1 MPDAPALV
9 LLATVAALL
18 GTLGGLGGSLFLV
31 PVLIVLGVEPAV
43 AAPLGAMG
51 VAAGSVAAAPT
62 QLGEGLVHHRLG
74 VSVEVVAT
82 VGAIGGALA
91 GDVVPS
97 SVIARALGAAALVAA
112 VLTARRTPVHNPPD
126 PLFAGEP
133 AGEWP
138 GTLSGAYRL
147 GDEVVPYQARR
158 VPTGLA
164 AMLVAGVLAGLGGVG
179 GGFIKVPAMREIMRV
194 PIKVAAATST
204 FTVGITAAVS
214 LLVFSR
220 QGRLDAAA
228 GVAVVVGAVAGGVL
242 GARVQRRLA
251 PGPTRKVLAGLLLVV
266 AVVLLVRG

>member
-1 MPDAPALV
+1 MPDTAVLVAL
-9 LLATVAALL
+9 AAGAALL

-31 PVLIVLGVEPAV
+31 PVLILLDVEPAV

-51 VAAGSVAAAPT
+51 VAAGSVAAAPR
-62 QLGEGLVHHRLG
+62 QLEEGLVHHRLG
-74 VSVEVVAT
+74 VSLEVVAAC
-82 VGAIGGALA
+82 GAIGGALL

-97 SVIARALGAAALVAA
+97 SVIARSLGAAAAVAA
-112 VLTARRTPVHNPPD
+112 VLTARRTPVYNPPD

-133 AGEWP
+133 PGEWP
-138 GTLSGAYRL
+138 GTLGGAYRL
-147 GDEVVPYQARR
+147 GDDVVPYTARR
-158 VPTGLA
+158 VPLGLG
-164 AMLVAGVLAGLGGVG
+164 AMLAAGVLSGLGGVG

-214 LLVFSR
+214 LLVFAG
-220 QGRLDAAA
+220 QGRLDAVA
-228 GVAVVVGAVAGGVL
+228 GVAVVVGAVLGGAA

-251 PGPTRKVLAGLLLVV
+251 PGPTRAVLAALLVVV